1 MPEPITRG
9 QRYMPGLDGLR
20 ALAVA
25 AVVFYHL
32 GFGWAGGGLLGVG
45 VFFTL
50 SGYLITDI
58 LLAQL
63 SGRGIRLGKFWLGR
77 ARRLLPALLAMLA
90 VVSLWVA
97 TLGPAQHQFG
107 EVVTAA
113 VLYVSN
119 WQLIFQHVSYFAR
132 FGPPTPLNHL
142 WSLGIEEQF
151 YILWPLLLILGVR
164 LVPERSRVGGT
175 RPRLALLTLLLAAA
189 SAVEMGLLYHP
200 SFDSSRIYFGTDT
213 RAFELLGGAA
223 LAMAW
228 PSRLLRKNVTS
239 GARRACD
246 GLGVIGL
253 VGIGVLIW
261 TTNQYSA
268 FLYQGGFVLLT
279 VATVL
284 VIAAAVHPAGS
295 FGPALG
301 ILPLRWIGV
310 RSYGIYLWHMP
321 IIALTTPAGTHT
333 VDLWRSTLQVAATIL
348 VAALSWRYLEEPI
361 RHGALA
367 RAWQRWRSGERPVRG
382 LRRRR
387 LGPAALVQLGAVA
400 ALVVI
405 VAVLTAA
412 GNGGGNPTAAP
423 LVPTP
428 LIPTPAVTTV
438 AVPVVHKRLATGNPA
453 RSSCRAVIDI
463 GDSTSEGLTSSEY
476 LPDRANRIE
485 ARFDDV
491 GATIQHYSFSGA
503 RSIVETY
510 DGQTNAVT
518 VAQAWKRVHYRGCWV
533 LALGTNDAAN
543 VYVGSSIDPFT
554 RIEQMMSTIGRQ
566 PVMWVNVKSLL
577 TTGPYSEQ
585 NMQGWNAALLRAC
598 QDYPNMRVFDWSSV
612 VQSSWFIEDGI
623 HYNTPGYRARARTIA
638 EALGKAFPSG
648 GHSAGCVV
656 K

>member
-1 MPEPITRG
+1 MPEPLTRG

-25 AVVFYHL
+25 AVVLYHL

-58 LLAQL
+58 LLAQIA
-63 SGRGIRLGKFWLGR
+63 GRGLRLGRFWLGR
-77 ARRLLPALLAMLA
+77 ARRLLPALLSMLA
-90 VVSLWVA
+90 IVSAWVA
-97 TLGPAQHQFG
+97 IAGPAQHEFG
-107 EVVTAA
+107 EVVAAA

-151 YILWPLLLILGVR
+151 YIFWPLLLLLGVR
-164 LVPERSRVGGT
+164 LVPERSRVGT
-175 RPRLALLTLLLAAA
+175 RPRLASLTLLLAAA
-189 SAVEMGLLYHP
+189 SAAEMAILYRP

-223 LAMAW
+223 LAMVW
-228 PSRLLRKNVTS
+228 PSRLLRANIAS

-279 VATVL
+279 IATVF
-284 VIAAAVHPAGS
+284 VIAAATHPAGR

-321 IIALTTPAGTHT
+321 IIALTTPAGDHS

-348 VAALSWRYLEEPI
+348 VAALSWRYLEQPI

-367 RAWQRWRSGERPVRG
+367 RAWQRWRNGDRPLRG
-382 LRRRR
+382 LRRHR
-387 LGPAALVQLGAVA
+387 LGPAALVQFGAVA
-400 ALVVI
+400 ALVLI
-405 VAVLTAA
+405 VALLTAA
-412 GNGGGNPTAAP
+412 SNGGRDSTPPPVVPIAAP
-423 LVPTP
+423 TQ
-428 LIPTPAVTTV
+428 PAVKV
-438 AVPVVHKRLATGNPA
+438 AAKRVGTGDPA
-453 RSSCRAVIDI
+453 RSSCHAVIDL
-463 GDSTSEGLTSSEY
+463 GDSTSEGLTSPEY

-485 ARFDDV
+485 ARFTDI
-491 GATIQHYSFSGA
+491 GATVQHYSFSGA

-510 DGQTNAVT
+510 DGQANAVT

-543 VYVGSSIDPFT
+543 VYVGSSVDPFT
-554 RIEQMMSTIGRQ
+554 RIEQMMTVIGRQ

-585 NMQGWNAALLRAC
+585 NMQEWNDALLRAC

-612 VQSSWFIEDGI
+612 VQNAWFIDDGI
-623 HYNTPGYRARARTIA
+623 HYTTPGYRARARMIA
-638 EALGKAFPSG
+638 QALGKAFPTG

-656 K
+656 N

>member
-1 MPEPITRG
+1 MPEPLTRG

-58 LLAQL
+58 LLAQIA
-63 SGRGIRLGKFWLGR
+63 GRGLRLSRFWLGR
-77 ARRLLPALLAMLA
+77 ARRLLPALLSMLA
-90 VVSLWVA
+90 IVSVWVA
-97 TLGPAQHQFG
+97 IVGPAQHRFG
-107 EVVTAA
+107 EVVAAA

-151 YILWPLLLILGVR
+151 YIFWPLLLILGVR
-164 LVPERSRVGGT
+164 LMPERSHVGGT
-175 RPRLALLTLLLAAA
+175 RPRLAIVTLLLAAA

-223 LAMAW
+223 LAMVW
-228 PSRLLRKNVTS
+228 PSRLLRANITN

-279 VATVL
+279 IATVL
-284 VIAAAVHPAGS
+284 VIVAATHPAGR

-321 IIALTTPAGTHT
+321 IIALTTPAGDHS

-348 VAALSWRYLEEPI
+348 VAALSWRYLEQPI

-367 RAWQRWRSGERPVRG
+367 RAWERWRNGDRPIRG
-382 LRRRR
+382 LHRRRP
-387 LGPAALVQLGAVA
+387 GPAAIVQFGAVA
-400 ALVVI
+400 TLVAI

-412 GNGGGNPTAAP
+412 SSGERDSTAP
-423 LVPTP
+423 
-428 LIPTPAVTTV
+428 
-438 AVPVVHKRLATGNPA
+438 PVVTLPAPTEPAAKVPAKPAATGNPA
-453 RSSCRAVIDI
+453 HSSCHAVIDI
-463 GDSTSEGLTSSEY
+463 GDSTSEGLTSPDY

-485 ARFDDV
+485 ARFDAV
-491 GATIQHYSFSGA
+491 GTTVQHYAFSGA

-518 VAQAWKRVHYRGCWV
+518 VVQAWKRVHYRGCWV
-533 LALGTNDAAN
+533 LALGTNDVAN
-543 VYVGSSIDPFT
+543 IYVGSNIDPFA
-554 RIEQMMSTIGRQ
+554 RIEQMMSAIGRQ
-566 PVMWVNVKSLL
+566 PVMWVNVASLL

-585 NMQGWNAALLRAC
+585 NMKEWNEALLRAC
-598 QDYPNMRVFDWSSV
+598 QDYPNMRVFDWSSA
-612 VQSSWFIEDGI
+612 VQDTWFIDDGI
-623 HYNTPGYRARARTIA
+623 HYTTPGYRARARMIA
-638 EALGKAFPSG
+638 QALGKAFPTG

-656 K
+656 N

>member
-1 MPEPITRG
+1 MPEPLTRG

-20 ALAVA
+20 ALAVT
-25 AVVFYHL
+25 AVVLYHL

-58 LLAQL
+58 LLTQVA
-63 SGRGIRLGKFWLGR
+63 GRGIRLGRFWLGR
-77 ARRLLPALLAMLA
+77 ARRLLPALLSMLA
-90 VVSLWVA
+90 IVSLWVTA
-97 TLGPAQHQFG
+97 VGPAQHRFG
-107 EVVTAA
+107 EVVVAA
-113 VLYVSN
+113 LFYVSN

-151 YILWPLLLILGVR
+151 YIFWPLLLILGVR
-164 LVPERSRVGGT
+164 VVPERARVGRT
-175 RPRLALLTLLLAAA
+175 RPRLAMLTLLLAAA
-189 SAVEMGLLYHP
+189 SALEMGLLYHP

-223 LAMAW
+223 LAMVW
-228 PSRLLRKNVTS
+228 PSRLLRANITS

-253 VGIGVLIW
+253 VGIGALIW

-279 VATVL
+279 LATVL
-284 VIAAAVHPAGS
+284 VIVAAVHPACRL
-295 FGPALG
+295 GPALG

-321 IIALTTPAGTHT
+321 IIALTTPAGDHG

-348 VAALSWRYLEEPI
+348 VAALSWRYLEQPI

-367 RAWQRWRSGERPVRG
+367 RGWQRWRSGDRRLRG
-382 LRRRR
+382 PHRRR
-387 LGPAALVQLGAVA
+387 LGPGAFVQLGAVA
-400 ALVVI
+400 ALGVI

-412 GNGGGNPTAAP
+412 GNGGGSSTATPVVTTPPPVQPATTAA
-423 LVPTP
+423 
-428 LIPTPAVTTV
+428 A
-438 AVPVVHKRLATGNPA
+438 PVVHTRVATGNPA
-453 RSSCRAVIDI
+453 RSACRSVIDV
-463 GDSTSEGLTSSEY
+463 GDSTSEGLTSPEY

-485 ARFDDV
+485 AQFDDV
-491 GATIQHYSFSGA
+491 GATVQHYAFSGA

-510 DGQTNAVT
+510 DGQSNAIT
-518 VAQAWKRVHYRGCWV
+518 VVNAWKRTHYRGCWV

-543 VYVGSSIDPFT
+543 VYVGSSVDPFT
-554 RIEQMMSTIGRQ
+554 RIEEMMSAIGNQ
-566 PVMWVNVKSLL
+566 PVMWVDVKSLR

-585 NMQGWNAALLRAC
+585 NMEEWNEALLRAC

-612 VQSSWFIEDGI
+612 VQDDWFIDDGI
-623 HYNTPGYRARARTIA
+623 HYTTPGYRARAKMIA

-656 K
+656 N